1 MGQEAGT
8 TNTRVERVKSPCI
21 GTCLLDPS
29 IGGCIGCY
37 RTVEEITIWKTMTD
51 AEKLRSL
58 RRIEDARRST
68 RTF

>member
-1 MGQEAGT
+1 MGQEASAI
-8 TNTRVERVKSPCI
+8 NTGVIEVTSPCI
-21 GTCLLDPS
+21 GTCMLDPS

-37 RTVEEITIWKTMTD
+37 RTVEEIKNWSKMTYD
-51 AEKLRSL
+51 EKLTTL

>member
-37 RTVEEITIWKTMTD
+37 RTVEEIKNWSKMTYD
-51 AEKLRSL
+51 EKLTTL

-68 RTF
+68 

>member
-8 TNTRVERVKSPCI
+8 TNTRVERVRSPCI

-37 RTVEEITIWKTMTD
+37 RTVEEIKNWSKMTYD
-51 AEKLRSL
+51 EKLTTL

>member
-1 MGQEAGT
+1 MGQEAST
-8 TNTRVERVKSPCI
+8 INTGVGEVTSPCI

-37 RTVEEITIWKTMTD
+37 RTVEEIKNWSKMTYD
-51 AEKLRSL
+51 EKLTAL
-58 RRIEDARRST
+58 RRIEDVRRST